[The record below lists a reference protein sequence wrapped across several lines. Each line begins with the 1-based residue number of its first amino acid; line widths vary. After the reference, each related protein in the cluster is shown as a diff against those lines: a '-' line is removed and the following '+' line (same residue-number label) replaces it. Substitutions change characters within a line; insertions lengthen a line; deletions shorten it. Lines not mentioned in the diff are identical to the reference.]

1 MVFLEVMA
9 SGMAIITTKNTGCAE
24 VVGDSAILV
33 ESRNPV
39 SIKQA
44 LDKLISNPDFC
55 KELGKAARRRLEN
68 NFTWSTIAT
77 QYSDLYVK
85 YADKQLS

>member
-9 SGMAIITTKNTGCAE
+9 SGMAIITTKDTGCAE
-24 VVGDSAILV
+24 VVGDAAILV

-55 KELGKAARRRLEN
+55 KELGKAARRRLEE
-68 NFTWSTIAT
+68 NFTWATITKKYTNIYEEYSNST
-77 QYSDLYVK
+77 
-85 YADKQLS
+85 